1 MLIEPFHRYGELIEF
16 APTAVLFSNPSDPR
30 TADYIGGKFG

>member
-16 APTAVLFSNPSDPR
+16 APTAELFSNPRDTR
-30 TADYIGGKFG
+30 TADNVGGKFG